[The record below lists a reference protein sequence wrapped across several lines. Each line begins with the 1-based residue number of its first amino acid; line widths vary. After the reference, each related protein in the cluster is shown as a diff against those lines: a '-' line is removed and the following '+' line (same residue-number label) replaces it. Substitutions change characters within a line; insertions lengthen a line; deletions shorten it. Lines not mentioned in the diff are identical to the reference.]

1 MMNKCTTEYSIR
13 HWLPCLVPSWVQKI
27 SGTWVAIGSGI
38 WLLARLSRVEYR
50 NNVSHFMIML
60 TAMNHLTVLGPQ
72 VGGDG
77 LYCLPLNSKVSVGG
91 EARLMVISAKYKM

>member
-1 MMNKCTTEYSIR
+1 
-13 HWLPCLVPSWVQKI
+13 
-27 SGTWVAIGSGI
+27 
-38 WLLARLSRVEYR
+38 
-50 NNVSHFMIML
+50 MIML

-91 EARLMVISAKYKM
+91 EARLMVISAKYKMWILGN